1 MQSIAK
7 QYHILPSEQE
17 ELHYP
22 DWYRLVAGL
31 MEDTPLGRIV
41 QIRAET
47 DREAIERMGEYEHG
61 VRRRWRE
68 FRANKVKAEV
78 KPEQYAAMFEKM
90 FENMFGGGV

>member
-1 MQSIAK
+1 MK

-17 ELHYP
+17 DLHYS

-47 DREAIERMGEYEHG
+47 DREAIERMGEYEQG